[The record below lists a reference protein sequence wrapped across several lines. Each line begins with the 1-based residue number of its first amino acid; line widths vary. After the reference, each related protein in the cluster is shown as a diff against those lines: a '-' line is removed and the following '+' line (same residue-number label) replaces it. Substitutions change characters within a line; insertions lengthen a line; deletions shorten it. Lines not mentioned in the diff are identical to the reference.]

1 MSESAVTR
9 RAALAGALLV
19 PATVALVPFP
29 SWALLPDDDDSEL
42 IEKARASR
50 SRRLETELETERRFV
65 KQQGF
70 RDRRGES
77 ALKPVQKA
85 VFQLSRSGA
94 ALESGNLTDVASILN
109 DGSWIDDFRT
119 VGQKLSAGN
128 GAAERSLGDVLKGI
142 QSLESAAQK
151 GVLLESKKT
160 FVVVVSAI
168 TAWASDAGV
177 SGDIQ
182 GL

>member
-1 MSESAVTR
+1 MSESTVPR
-9 RAALAGALLV
+9 RAALVGTLLI
-19 PATVALVPFP
+19 PATLAAIPLP
-29 SWALLPDDDDSEL
+29 SWALLPDDADTEL

-50 SRRLETELETERRFV
+50 SRRLQTELETERKFV

-70 RDRRGES
+70 RDRRGE
-77 ALKPVQKA
+77 AILKPVQKA

-94 ALESGNLTDVASILN
+94 ALESGNLQEVASILN
-109 DGSWIDDFRT
+109 EGSWIDDFRT

-128 GAAERSLGDVLKGI
+128 GSAERALGDVLEGV
-142 QSLESAAQK
+142 QSLEAAAEK
-151 GVLLESKKT
+151 GGLLESKKT
-160 FVVVVSAI
+160 FVTVVSAI
-168 TAWASDAGV
+168 TAWAGDTGV